1 MNELLAQHNPSSIAI
16 IDGNCGTETTY
27 GQLLT
32 SVNRTSDFLRR
43 ELGRGVIFQLATNT
57 VSSIVL
63 YLSCLEL
70 GYPVCLLDPGP
81 SNRLEPLLQTF
92 DPDAVVLPHEIEP
105 LAGVRSG
112 SPLP

>member
-1 MNELLAQHNPSSIAI
+1 MNDLLAQHDPSLVAI
-16 IDGNCGTETTY
+16 IDGDSGTETTY

-32 SVNRTSDFLRR
+32 TVARTSDFLRR
-43 ELGRGVIFQLATNT
+43 ELDRGIVFQLATNT

-70 GYPVCLLDPGP
+70 GYPLCLLEPGP

-92 DPDAVVLPHEIEP
+92 DPDAVVLPMGTEP
-105 LAGVRSG
+105 
-112 SPLP
+112 